1 MSSQTFIQFR
11 TLLISNSIKKI
22 LRGSWGNISRL
33 ICYSLLQTII
43 ILSAFENSLSGDL
56 YFPLVSSELF
66 CWNLLIETT
75 SLMQE
80 PVVHRRTC
88 SIWSI
93 VKCMSFFFC
102 LFFVKSVLNSRS
114 VLSFRCTSSLVP
126 SQKYWKRK
134 WHFSGNSSHCCLLYI
149 LSQFHVWTV
158 TIRSSVPH
166 GQHEFIPLMYRW
178 RTVVLSVQCMFWL
191 VLTDWNFMK
200 ARWLLLNSVY
210 EKLAL
215 LLTNSWT
222 FIVTCPTWWI

>member
-1 MSSQTFIQFR
+1 M
-11 TLLISNSIKKI
+11 LHLIHSKM
-22 LRGSWGNISRL
+22 
-33 ICYSLLQTII
+33 Y
-43 ILSAFENSLSGDL
+43 
-56 YFPLVSSELF
+56 V
-66 CWNLLIETT
+66 
-75 SLMQE
+75 
-80 PVVHRRTC
+80 
-88 SIWSI
+88 
-93 VKCMSFFFC
+93 FFF
-102 LFFVKSVLNSRS
+102 FFKSVLNPRS
-114 VLSFRCTSSLVP
+114 VLSFRCTSSLVL

-210 EKLAL
+210 MRNWLCSWQTPERSL
-215 LLTNSWT
+215 LRVQHGGFNKWRWDKGTLYFPYLHLNAPIKTEHGFWYTTPCCKSKESDNGVLCFNKNVNSLH
-222 FIVTCPTWWI
+222 IYIGQSHQ